1 MNKVLKNCHPSCNN
15 FKAVAQEISKF
26 AEAVAKGTD
35 PKRRDLDMCELR
47 ALLEFHGVP
56 NN

>member
-1 MNKVLKNCHPSCNN
+1 MNEVLKNCHPTCNN
-15 FKAVAQEISKF
+15 FKAIAQEISKF

-56 NN
+56 NS